1 MIHRKAVR
9 EMSPG
14 RTAIRWWAIRVLPVL
29 LLVGVAFATLR
40 LRHTP
45 PSVPTAEVIRGEFV
59 DYSQLRGEVKAAK
72 SVVLT
77 APSNAGDLQIIKLSK
92 NGSPVKKGDI
102 VVQFDSTDVQRKL
115 EQTRTELKQAE
126 AEIERMRA
134 QSKLTEEQD
143 TTDVGKAKFDV
154 ERARLDASKQEI
166 LSAID
171 GEKSKLTLLDTEQ
184 KLTEVEQQL
193 KSHGLG
199 AKADVNS
206 RIYKRE
212 KADFDVKRGE
222 KNIASM
228 VLRAP
233 VDGMVTLLENWRA
246 GNFGSAPEWREG
258 DRAWPGASI
267 VELPDLSTVQ
277 VSAPVDETE
286 RGRLKTGQTVK
297 IRVDAV
303 PDREF
308 NGVLAEISPLTKPD
322 FTIWPPTKNFNITI
336 QLQAS
341 DARLRPGMSATAR
354 IAVAKV
360 GDAVLVPAEAVFQ
373 RSGRTVVYVL
383 RGSSFEERAVE
394 ISRRGNGQCAVESG
408 LKPGEKVAIKDP
420 VAEAKQGK
428 S

>member
-1 MIHRKAVR
+1 
-9 EMSPG
+9 MSPG